1 MSFVDKICGK
11 IGLMDANEQD
21 ENKKG
26 GMEQMDDY
34 TDEGQR
40 RNNSPDNI
48 VNFHAAGTA
57 AESARQMKVMVI
69 EPSSFDDA
77 QQVAD
82 HLKNKK
88 PVVVNF
94 ENTDSE
100 AAKRIIDFISG
111 TTYALA
117 GDIKKVGKNVF
128 LCAPNNVNVSYTQ
141 DETNSLST
149 EMPWMKK

>member
-1 MSFVDKICGK
+1 
-11 IGLMDANEQD
+11 
-21 ENKKG
+21 
-26 GMEQMDDY
+26 
-34 TDEGQR
+34 
-40 RNNSPDNI
+40 
-48 VNFHAAGTA
+48 
-57 AESARQMKVMVI
+57 MKVIII
-69 EPSSFDDA
+69 EPASFDDA

-128 LCAPNNVNVSYTQ
+128 LCAPSNVNVSYTQ
-141 DETNSLST
+141 DEDNTGSS
-149 EMPWMKK
+149 EMPWLKK